1 MLSAMMMITDLLA
14 AFLALRLAS
23 LFRFYNFTAGWKAE
37 LSSAPWTTLS
47 PGYFLFFAAALLM
60 VHHPYGLYAPVTH
73 RKPHHEQRR
82 TIQASFNAGLLLCGC
97 MYVMHNTIISRAVI
111 VYLIFFT
118 AVLLCVSRTLWHRAL
133 YLRRQRGVGTKNV
146 LIVGPNHLGNVVR
159 KQISQQVHLGR
170 CFKGFLQTPQGVSD
184 PEAGSFLVG
193 ELQQWRRVA
202 RQHFIDEIIIAE
214 PCSAA
219 TIMRVIETAR
229 ELDVEVVAILGY
241 HDEDV
246 VTEAPVEYLGH
257 FPVVSLHR
265 RHGKL
270 VARLLKRVWDVTSSA
285 ALLVILS
292 PILIAISIMIKLGS
306 PGPVFYVSKRI
317 GKKGRS
323 FSCFKFRT
331 MVVDADSLK
340 SSLSD
345 HNERSGPLFKI
356 RNDPRVTGIGRYLR
370 KFSLDELPQLLNVIK
385 GDMSLVGPRPPLA
398 GEVARY
404 KLEHLRRLEVQPGL
418 TGLWQIRA
426 REDPSFDRYVTLD
439 ITYVETWSLWLDL
452 KILAQTAEA
461 VFRGTGS

>member
-1 MLSAMMMITDLLA
+1 
-14 AFLALRLAS
+14 
-23 LFRFYNFTAGWKAE
+23 
-37 LSSAPWTTLS
+37 
-47 PGYFLFFAAALLM
+47 M
-60 VHHPYGLYAPVTH
+60 VHHRYGLYAPVTN

-118 AVLLCVSRTLWHRAL
+118 AVLLCVSRTLWHHAL

-170 CFKGFLQTPQGVSD
+170 CFKGFLQTAQGVSD

-193 ELQQWRRVA
+193 ELQQWRRIA

-219 TIMRVIETAR
+219 TIMRVIDTAR

-246 VTEAPVEYLGH
+246 VTESPVEYLGH

-356 RNDPRVTGIGRYLR
+356 RNDPRVTRIGRYLR